1 MTTENKA
8 YMTPKEICDELQIEA
23 KKLYRLILSGELKAK
38 KIGREYRVS
47 RVAYEE
53 YLENAEV

>member
-1 MTTENKA
+1 MTNENA
-8 YMTPKEICDELQIEA
+8 VYMTPKEICDELQIEV

-47 RVAYEE
+47 RVAYNE